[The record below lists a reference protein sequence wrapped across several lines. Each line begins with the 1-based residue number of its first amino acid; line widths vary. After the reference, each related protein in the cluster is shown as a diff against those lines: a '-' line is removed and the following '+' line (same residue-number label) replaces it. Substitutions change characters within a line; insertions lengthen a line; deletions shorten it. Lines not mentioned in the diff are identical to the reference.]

1 MLLCTCMSLVAIA
14 KPVYLNPYCASAARL
29 MEHGIGIRDAALP
42 AHGTAKR
49 SARACEYYRFV
60 FDAGLGKNMDQ
71 RSDKK

>member
-42 AHGTAKR
+42 APLSG
-49 SARACEYYRFV
+49 ARVRANITDLYSMQ
-60 FDAGLGKNMDQ
+60 A
-71 RSDKK
+71 